1 MPKTIFNTTEKS
13 NFILNM
19 TIGEYQGFL
28 VKILLGWMLL
38 STLFCIPLEFAKVY
52 SIPGMALS
60 IIGVLAMV
68 FVFIGFMKTATPR
81 SLWMPAGL
89 LGGLT
94 VWGIVSL
101 INSYYYNIAVMG
113 ADGRSEGLLSI
124 VFYGCL
130 FLLGAQLGTEEN
142 RRKILD
148 GLMVFGL
155 VQCGWGLLQA
165 LPIGFPSYYQNLE
178 PALLFRAFLPS
189 GLTGSPIF
197 LAILLVMLSVP
208 AMLGAA
214 FAKEKKTRVF
224 YLLSACAFVIMAVK
238 TQCLLGF
245 AGSLLAIVGVLVYLI
260 TKKAGK
266 SAYSSVSAVSAAF
279 VVAMG
284 LWTSMAPSINGTY
297 SRETGE
303 AVAVSSGFA
312 LHDGAIIWDD
322 SSYRL
327 AVSGY
332 YVGSGSENP
341 NGDFEINSISDTY
354 RYLWNAS
361 LSLVK
366 RFPLVGSGP
375 DQLVY
380 PQLYQ
385 HHDPASNP
393 NTFDRTYNHYLH
405 IAATLGIPALLLFLA
420 VMAVTVCRGAKNCK
434 DGSWVTAGIYGAVL
448 LYLIMM
454 LFGASSITTAPVFW
468 MLAGAAMGERTI
480 SKIGK

>member
-19 TIGEYQGFL
+19 KIGEYQGFL

-52 SIPGMALS
+52 SVPGMALS
-60 IIGVLAMV
+60 IIGVMAMV
-68 FVFIGFMKTATPR
+68 FVFIGFMKKATPR

-94 VWGIVSL
+94 VWGIISL
-101 INSYYYNIAVMG
+101 INSYYYNISLMG

-124 VFYGCL
+124 VFYACL
-130 FLLGAQLGTEEN
+130 FLLGAQLGTEQN

-165 LPIGFPSYYQNLE
+165 LPIGFPSYYKNLE
-178 PALLFRAFLPS
+178 PVLLFRTFLPS
-189 GLTGSPIF
+189 GLTGSPVF
-197 LAILLVMLSVP
+197 LAILLVMLSIP
-208 AMLGAA
+208 AMLGAVY
-214 FAKEKKTRVF
+214 AKEKKNRIF
-224 YLLSACAFVIMAVK
+224 YLICACAFILMAVK

-245 AGSLLAIVGVLVYLI
+245 AASILALLGTLVYLLV
-260 TKKAGK
+260 KKSGN
-266 SAYSSVSAVSAAF
+266 SALSSISAVIMAF
-279 VVAMG
+279 VIGMG
-284 LWTSMAPSINGTY
+284 WASISPSINGTY

-303 AVAVSSGFA
+303 SVEISAGFA
-312 LHDGAIIWDD
+312 LYDGAIIWED

-332 YVGSGSENP
+332 YAGSGTKNP
-341 NGDFEINSISDTY
+341 NGDFEIESITDVY
-354 RYLWNAS
+354 RYLWSSS
-361 LSLVK
+361 LSIIK

-375 DQLVY
+375 DNLVY

-385 HHDPASNP
+385 HHDLASNP
-393 NTFDRTYNHYLH
+393 NTFDRTYNQYLY

-420 VMAVTVCRGAKNCK
+420 VMAVTVCRGAKSCR
-434 DGSWVTAGIYGAVL
+434 DGSWVTAGIFGAVL
-448 LYLIMM
+448 IYLIMM
-454 LFGASSITTAPVFW
+454 LFGASSVTTAPVFW
-468 MLAGAAMGERTI
+468 MLAGMCADMREH
-480 SKIGK
+480 S